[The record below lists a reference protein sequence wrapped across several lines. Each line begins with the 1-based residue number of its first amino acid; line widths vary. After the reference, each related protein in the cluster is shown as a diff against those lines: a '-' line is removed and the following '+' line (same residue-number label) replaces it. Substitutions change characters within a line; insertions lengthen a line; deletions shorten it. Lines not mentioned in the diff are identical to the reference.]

1 MEFGERE
8 SGKILP
14 LQQLLDVTEYPMKNY
29 ADDGV
34 IHVLDKIS
42 LMCIIFSYNGY
53 ALNMKA

>member
-42 LMCIIFSYNGY
+42 LMCLIFSYN
-53 ALNMKA
+53 MKA